1 MEIKERLSKIF
12 SSLDIDVAVIMNSE
26 FIDPNFHYLTGFT
39 SGVFESNMLL
49 ATKNEVTLLTSDL
62 EYATALS
69 QKKSGMKI
77 LNVLSDKE
85 KFEEEMSI
93 IKGKRL
99 GINGK
104 FLSYSG
110 YQFIE
115 KYKPKSVIDISEA
128 LTKARMIK
136 DNEELRNIRKA
147 VSITKF
153 AILEA
158 QKSLKEGITEL
169 ELAARVDFAIKSF
182 GASGNSFDTIVAFG
196 ENTAYPHHMPDS
208 TKLTYGDLVLIDT
221 GAKFNNYCADIT
233 RTIVFGE
240 QDKKFKEMFDLVKSA
255 QLMAIHKLKPGADS
269 YKIGKEVRNYIDTY
283 ANGKYKGKFIHA
295 LGHGIGLEVHDHAMF
310 GKGPSRIIKKG
321 MTMAVEPGV
330 YVEGLG
336 GVRIEDDVFIDKN
349 GSVVL

>member
-1 MEIKERLSKIF
+1 MNLKERLNRIF
-12 SSLDIDVAVIMNSE
+12 SGLDIDIAMIANSE

-39 SGVFESNMLL
+39 NGVFESNILL
-49 ATKNEVTLLTSDL
+49 ATKKEVKLLTSDL
-62 EYATALS
+62 EYATAML
-69 QKKSGMKI
+69 QKKEGMEI
-77 LNVLSDKE
+77 LNAFSSKE
-85 KFEEEMSI
+85 KLEEEISA
-93 IKGKRL
+93 IKGKRI
-99 GINGK
+99 GINGR

-110 YQFIE
+110 YQFIK
-115 KYKPKSVIDISEA
+115 KYKPKSIIDISDA

-136 DNEELRNIRKA
+136 DAEEIKNIRKA

-169 ELAARVDFAIKSF
+169 ELAARVDYAMKLF

-208 TKLTYGDLVLIDT
+208 TKLTYGDLVLIDA

-240 QDKKFKEMFDLVKSA
+240 KDKKFEDMFKLVKSA
-255 QLMAIHKLKPGADS
+255 QLMAIRRLKPGADS
-269 YKIGKEVRNYIDTY
+269 YKINKEVRNYIDNY

-295 LGHGIGLEVHDHAMF
+295 LGHGIGLEVHDHSMF
-310 GKGPSRIIKKG
+310 DKSPSRIVKKG

-336 GVRIEDDVFIDKN
+336 GVRIEDDVFVDKD
-349 GSVVL
+349 GPIVL